1 VDLQKGKDLV
11 VLIPTDTINPN
22 AKVFKGDSGDDSIM
36 NWTRDD
42 SPTLS
47 SFSLPDIV
55 RCGGG
60 LSDAINK
67 AACQSCPF
75 FFCRIGRVVKVIG
88 GIFSE
93 KQRAQNLAFRQCQE
107 ELKNPGPAPDPKCPE
122 LERLLRKYRV
132 NNTDS
137 LIRAISRPL
146 LDHFK
151 VSTMKQLLDTL
162 EKAGSTVEITAMG
175 RRVPL
180 ANFKYYVFNT
190 PRTGWSNI
198 DFLTAIPYSS
208 AVTVKLNLSAQ
219 KNVSCKLVCR
229 DRRAIIPAV
238 RVAGKLE
245 IRGAP
250 NGERAV
256 IVGIKYENGQPFL
269 AMKEIIVRED
279 LFDLDWKSVSVDE
292 VKQALKKLDQ

>member
-1 VDLQKGKDLV
+1 
-11 VLIPTDTINPN
+11 
-22 AKVFKGDSGDDSIM
+22 
-36 NWTRDD
+36 
-42 SPTLS
+42 
-47 SFSLPDIV
+47 
-55 RCGGG
+55 
-60 LSDAINK
+60 
-67 AACQSCPF
+67 
-75 FFCRIGRVVKVIG
+75 
-88 GIFSE
+88 
-93 KQRAQNLAFRQCQE
+93 
-107 ELKNPGPAPDPKCPE
+107 
-122 LERLLRKYRV
+122 
-132 NNTDS
+132 
-137 LIRAISRPL
+137 
-146 LDHFK
+146 
-151 VSTMKQLLDTL
+151 MKQLLDTL

-208 AVTVKLNLSAQ
+208 AVRVKLNLSAQ

-238 RVAGKLE
+238 RVGGKLE
-245 IRGAP
+245 IWSAP